1 VKKILNRDF
10 EQDQYFQ
17 KWLIGL
23 SPRTKVNYSTEF
35 PNWLSFID
43 MSPTDQI
50 KKRMH
55 DLNSED
61 ILQRTYFEQK
71 FREYKEYLESIRNPD
86 PLKHETVRG
95 KLRTVASF
103 FARNGLPLF
112 LKRGDWESTQQQ
124 PIIQRMKI
132 SKDDIKAMYAHG
144 NLRDRALLLVLAQSG
159 FSEVDVSCFRIEE
172 LKGLYEN
179 PDTEHYFIE
188 KPREKT
194 NEIQATC
201 LSYEAVHDLKAM
213 LQERDNPQE
222 GFLFVSQT
230 KGKGEQ
236 LEVRSINEA
245 MKALAQKSL
254 PKEKAKEF
262 KTKALR
268 SFYNSALL
276 HAGVSPQEVKD
287 LMFGHGRRGARGHYD
302 YDDVTIKEAYSGVF
316 EHLAVNGLQ
325 VRADLKKVMDTI
337 KGLTETNAIFQRQL
351 DAQEKELK
359 SQLQTKD
366 GQYQEIKQEL
376 SELQNEFRPILSL
389 VHANADIESDDPE
402 KEGRE
407 FLALWTTLRKLETE
421 NIMHAFDKDHKIVHG
436 ENIVEALTKELKRLM
451 KPYEDA
457 KLKG

>member
-1 VKKILNRDF
+1 MKKIINREF
-10 EQDQYFQ
+10 EQDTYFQ

-23 SPRTKVNYSTEF
+23 SPRTKVNYSNEF
-35 PNWLSFID
+35 PNWLAFID
-43 MSPTDQI
+43 MTPTEQI

-55 DLNSED
+55 DLNSEE
-61 ILQRTYFEQK
+61 ILQRTFFEQK

-124 PIIQRMKI
+124 PIIQRMKLA
-132 SKDDIKAMYAHG
+132 KDDVKAMYSHG

-159 FSEVDVSCFRIEE
+159 FSEIDVSCFRIEE

-179 PDTEHYFIE
+179 PETEHYFVE

-201 LSYEAVHDLKAM
+201 FSYEAVHDIRAM
-213 LQERDNPQE
+213 LQERGNPTE

-245 MKALAQKSL
+245 MKALAQKTFSA
-254 PKEKAKEF
+254 EKAKEF
-262 KTKALR
+262 KTKSLR

-276 HAGVSPQEVKD
+276 RAGVSPQELKD
-287 LMFGHGRRGARGHYD
+287 LMFGHGRKGARGHYD
-302 YDDVTIKEAYSGVF
+302 YDELTIKEAYVKVF
-316 EHLAVNGLQ
+316 EHVSINGLQ
-325 VRADLKKVMDTI
+325 VRADLKKVMDTL
-337 KGLTETNAIFQRQL
+337 KGLTDTNAIFQRQL
-351 DAQEKELK
+351 DAKDKELEEVKREFEQVK
-359 SQLQTKD
+359 SELKALSSL
-366 GQYQEIKQEL
+366 IKQVAS
-376 SELQNEFRPILSL
+376 SEQAKMADGVLDE
-389 VHANADIESDDPE
+389 VANKLLADKAFME
-402 KEGRE
+402 KFKKDAEKIKPD
-407 FLALWTTLRKLETE
+407 TLKSSG
-421 NIMHAFDKDHKIVHG
+421 K
-436 ENIVEALTKELKRLM
+436 
-451 KPYEDA
+451 
-457 KLKG
+457 

>member
-1 VKKILNRDF
+1 MKKIINREF
-10 EQDQYFQ
+10 EQDPYFQ

-23 SPRTKVNYSTEF
+23 SPRTKVNYSNEF
-35 PNWLSFID
+35 PNWLAFID
-43 MSPTDQI
+43 MTPTEQI

-55 DLNSED
+55 DLNSEE
-61 ILQRTYFEQK
+61 ILQRTFFEQK

-124 PIIQRMKI
+124 PVIQRMKLT
-132 SKDDIKAMYAHG
+132 KDDVKAMYSHG

-179 PDTEHYFIE
+179 AETEHYFVE

-201 LSYEAVHDLKAM
+201 LSYEAIHDLKAM
-213 LQERDNPQE
+213 LQERGNPE
-222 GFLFVSQT
+222 MGFLFVSQT
-230 KGKGEQ
+230 KGKGDQ

-245 MKALAQKSL
+245 MKALAQKTFS
-254 PKEKAKEF
+254 PEKAKEF

-276 HAGVSPQEVKD
+276 RAGVSPQELKD
-287 LMFGHGRRGARGHYD
+287 LMFGHGRKGARGHYD
-302 YDDVTIKEAYSGVF
+302 YDEFTIREAYGKVF
-316 EHLAVNGLQ
+316 EHVSINGLQ
-325 VRADLKKVMDTI
+325 VRNDVTKLSKTVM
-337 KGLTETNAIFQRQL
+337 GLTETIGVFQRQL
-351 DAQEKELK
+351 EAKDKELDDVK
-359 SQLQTKD
+359 SELRAL
-366 GQYQEIKQEL
+366 GSMIKQVASSEQAKLADGVFEEL
-376 SELQNEFRPILSL
+376 
-389 VHANADIESDDPE
+389 AN
-402 KEGRE
+402 KL
-407 FLALWTTLRKLETE
+407 LA
-421 NIMHAFDKDHKIVHG
+421 DKDFM
-436 ENIVEALTKELKRLM
+436 ENFKKEAE
-451 KPYEDA
+451 
-457 KLKG
+457 KLKSGFIKSEKKSTK

>member
-1 VKKILNRDF
+1 MKKIVNREF
-10 EQDQYFQ
+10 QQDPYFQ

-23 SPRTKVNYSTEF
+23 SPRTKVNYSNEF
-35 PNWLSFID
+35 PNWLAFID
-43 MSPTDQI
+43 MTPTEQI

-61 ILQRTYFEQK
+61 ISQRTFFEQK

-95 KLRTVASF
+95 KLRTTASF

-124 PIIQRMKI
+124 PVIQRMKLT
-132 SKDDIKAMYAHG
+132 KDDVKAMYSHG

-159 FSEVDVSCFRIEE
+159 FSEIDVSCFRIEE

-179 PDTEHYFIE
+179 PETEHYFVE

-213 LQERDNPQE
+213 LQERGNPE
-222 GFLFVSQT
+222 KGFLFVSQT

-245 MKALAQKSL
+245 MKALAQKTFSL
-254 PKEKAKEF
+254 EKAKEF
-262 KTKALR
+262 KTKTLR

-276 HAGVSPQEVKD
+276 RAGVSPQELKD
-287 LMFGHGRRGARGHYD
+287 LMFGHGRKGARGHYD
-302 YDDVTIKEAYSGVF
+302 YDELTIKEAYGKVF
-316 EHLAVNGLQ
+316 EHLSINGLQ
-325 VRADLKKVMDTI
+325 VRNDLKKVME
-337 KGLTETNAIFQRQL
+337 GLNNLNQMNTVFRGQL
-351 DAQEKELK
+351 EAKDRELEEVRSELK
-359 SQLQTKD
+359 ALSSL
-366 GQYQEIKQEL
+366 IKQVSS
-376 SELQNEFRPILSL
+376 SEH
-389 VHANADIESDDPE
+389 VKVADDVLNQVAD
-402 KEGRE
+402 KL
-407 FLALWTTLRKLETE
+407 LA
-421 NIMHAFDKDHKIVHG
+421 DKDFMEKFRKDAEKIHP
-436 ENIVEALTKELKRLM
+436 ETLKPKR
-451 KPYEDA
+451 
-457 KLKG
+457 